1 MRQDLD
7 LATRLTDESEN
18 LAKAKA
24 CALAD
29 WLGREKGFENAGKNF
44 RRHSNA
50 RVLDGQHYIIA
61 GLRLPDFMVLKISLP
76 GGDGERSLAVHG
88 VPGID
93 GKIQHGVFKLMAVD
107 PYLPALRPG
116 DRFDADLV
124 ADGAVDPFDH
134 AMNQSVR
141 IKTFGPQRDRT
152 RVVAGKSVSV
162 RVGTGGCRRVK
173 KK

>member
-93 GKIQHGVFKLMAVD
+93 GKIQHGVFKLMA
-107 PYLPALRPG
+107 
-116 DRFDADLV
+116 DRK
-124 ADGAVDPFDH
+124 
-134 AMNQSVR
+134 S
-141 IKTFGPQRDRT
+141 T
-152 RVVAGKSVSV
+152 RLNSSH
-162 RVGTGGCRRVK
+162 
-173 KK
+173 

>member
-1 MRQDLD
+1 MIFGLVTVYFLTCLLPPRSTRTDTLLPYTTLFRSNFSAFARMRQDLD

-76 GGDGERSLAVHG
+76 GGAGERSLAVSG
-88 VPGID
+88 VPGIE
-93 GKIQHGVFKLMAVD
+93 GKIQLGAFKL
-107 PYLPALRPG
+107 R
-116 DRFDADLV
+116 
-124 ADGAVDPFDH
+124 
-134 AMNQSVR
+134 
-141 IKTFGPQRDRT
+141 
-152 RVVAGKSVSV
+152 
-162 RVGTGGCRRVK
+162 
-173 KK
+173 

>member
-1 MRQDLD
+1 MLD
-7 LATRLTDESEN
+7 MS
-18 LAKAKA
+18 KA

-29 WLGREKGFENAGKNF
+29 WLGREKGFENAGKNV
-44 RRHSNA
+44 RSHSNA

-107 PYLPALRPG
+107 PYLPA
-116 DRFDADLV
+116 DRK
-124 ADGAVDPFDH
+124 
-134 AMNQSVR
+134 S
-141 IKTFGPQRDRT
+141 T
-152 RVVAGKSVSV
+152 RLNSSHYCASRMPSSA
-162 RVGTGGCRRVK
+162 
-173 KK
+173 

>member
-76 GGDGERSLAVHG
+76 GGDGERSLAVHRSEEHTSEL
-88 VPGID
+88 
-93 GKIQHGVFKLMAVD
+93 QSLMRISYAV
-107 PYLPALRPG
+107 YSL
-116 DRFDADLV
+116 
-124 ADGAVDPFDH
+124 
-134 AMNQSVR
+134 NT
-141 IKTFGPQRDRT
+141 K
-152 RVVAGKSVSV
+152 
-162 RVGTGGCRRVK
+162 
-173 KK
+173 